1 MGGQKRIEV
10 LRNSLVQMFN
20 HGGYRDS
27 REIYPELFIA
37 RKKRTH
43 FLQDCRKIR
52 NFEASNNKIIVIGD
66 SGVGKSCLTTQAVR
80 NNFEEFYQATVGF
93 EFLTF
98 NLRINNNVVKLQI
111 WDTCGQ
117 EVYKSLISNFY
128 RNSSLALILYAINN
142 KESFQHAENWLNDLK
157 NQSNPNVRVF
167 LVGNKSDLEDQR
179 VISKE
184 EGEKFKTEKK
194 LDKFFE
200 TSAKTGENARNA
212 LLEAAKLLYKDFL
225 KAKENLANGGENN
238 NEQGG
243 DKLERKKPQKAGK
256 KCC

>member
-1 MGGQKRIEV
+1 MDTEQKGIPLNDDE
-10 LRNSLVQMFN
+10 FN
-20 HGGYRDS
+20 M
-27 REIYPELFIA
+27 ELLPEDFAQYDIS
-37 RKKRTH
+37 
-43 FLQDCRKIR
+43 F
-52 NFEASNNKIIVIGD
+52 KIIVIGD

-80 NNFEEFYQATVGF
+80 NNFQEFYQATVGF

-142 KESFQHAENWLNDLK
+142 RDSFQHAENWLSELK

-167 LVGNKSDLEDQR
+167 LVGNKCDLENER
-179 VISKE
+179 VVTKE
-184 EGEKFKTEKK
+184 EAEKFKTDKK
-194 LDKFFE
+194 LDKFIE

-212 LLEAAKLLYKDFL
+212 LLEAAKILYKDYL
-225 KAKENLANGGENN
+225 KAKQDLKNEGEENDNGQKRN
-238 NEQGG
+238 
-243 DKLERKKPQKAGK
+243 KLERKNNPEKTGK

>member
-1 MGGQKRIEV
+1 MDTNIKGIPVNDDEFQIE
-10 LRNSLVQMFN
+10 LL
-20 HGGYRDS
+20 
-27 REIYPELFIA
+27 PEDFAQYDIS
-37 RKKRTH
+37 
-43 FLQDCRKIR
+43 F
-52 NFEASNNKIIVIGD
+52 KIIVIGD

-80 NNFEEFYQATVGF
+80 NNFQEFYQATVGF

-142 KESFQHAENWLNDLK
+142 RDSFKHAENWLNDLK

-167 LVGNKSDLEDQR
+167 LVGNKSDLENER
-179 VISKE
+179 VVTKE
-184 EGEKFKTEKK
+184 EAEQFKNEKK
-194 LDKFFE
+194 LDKFIE
-200 TSAKTGENARNA
+200 TSAKTGENARSA
-212 LLEAAKLLYKDFL
+212 LLEAAKLLYKDYL
-225 KAKENLANGGENN
+225 KAKQDLKNDGEDGDNGQKGN
-238 NEQGG
+238 
-243 DKLERKKPQKAGK
+243 KLERKKNPEKSQK